1 MPVVRKLVARLLG
14 RFPEVSIPPDEAIA
28 LGAATQAALVAKSQ
42 SLEEVLLT
50 DVCPY
55 TLGIGTN
62 PSGEFSPNVEY
73 VFAPIIERNTIL
85 PASREEYFT
94 TMIDMQRKVQ
104 CIVYQGEHRFVKDNI
119 KLGSLDV
126 KFPAKKAGEIA
137 IAVRFTYDVSG
148 MLEIDATVVQTN
160 EKFSLTLLG
169 NAASLS
175 EEEIASRRQQLKNLK
190 IHPREDTANKAL
202 IERADRL
209 YIELSGKDR
218 EHLAKV
224 LDSFVRIIETQDV
237 NLIESKRREF
247 AEWLDHAEKLLI

>member
-1 MPVVRKLVARLLG
+1 MIADKTDLTQAAARDTEINARLRSAAERIKRQLGREPTAGTVVNVAQTEHSISFTETEFEACCSELLERIRTPVSRALRDSRIDVESLDAVVMVGGSTRMPVVRKLVARLLG

-126 KFPAKKAGEIA
+126 QFPAKKAG
-137 IAVRFTYDVSG
+137 DC
-148 MLEIDATVVQTN
+148 
-160 EKFSLTLLG
+160 LLYT
-169 NAASLS
+169 SPS
-175 EEEIASRRQQLKNLK
+175 
-190 IHPREDTANKAL
+190 PRD
-202 IERADRL
+202 
-209 YIELSGKDR
+209 
-218 EHLAKV
+218 
-224 LDSFVRIIETQDV
+224 
-237 NLIESKRREF
+237 
-247 AEWLDHAEKLLI
+247 